1 MIEST
6 EGSSIHSWV
15 TSSVPQSCL
24 MWTSVKTTLDARQDW
39 WLLSVVLNPLSHLGL
54 TQGEQQAG
62 LAGLGKGCESG
73 RVSLTGAGWPLLIQR
88 EAGGEHTA
96 HNRAEKGGSLP
107 CSLILAEERKLQGPC
122 LCVQDDEA
130 TPNLLTGVVTVTSI

>member
-1 MIEST
+1 M
-6 EGSSIHSWV
+6 
-15 TSSVPQSCL
+15 
-24 MWTSVKTTLDARQDW
+24 
-39 WLLSVVLNPLSHLGL
+39 LNLLSHLGPI
-54 TQGEQQAG
+54 QGEQQAG
-62 LAGLGKGCESG
+62 LAGLGKGCDSG

-96 HNRAEKGGSLP
+96 HNCAEKGGSLP

-130 TPNLLTGVVTVTSI
+130 TPNLLTGVVTVMSMESLRPGS